1 MAAND
6 YHVIVYEILAYLY
19 DCLKNGIDPDIEA
32 IKNYQKVHGISARY
46 WSYVLVHL
54 LDDGYIEGAEK
65 IKVMGAPWAHIKM
78 MDDLAITPKGIGYLM
93 DNSLM
98 EKVKKEAVA
107 VVSAIAAK
115 YIG

>member
-1 MAAND
+1 MAGKLD
-6 YHVIVYEILAYLY
+6 CVCDVSFLGECGRHPLARE
-19 DCLKNGIDPDIEA
+19 KPR
-32 IKNYQKVHGISARY
+32 ISARY

-78 MDDLAITPKGIGYLM
+78 LDDLAITPKGIGYLM

-98 EKVKKEAVA
+98 EKIKKEAVA
-107 VVSAIAAK
+107 VVSAIATR